1 MLQTDDLPR
10 MTPLSPGNN
19 AIVLKLAEF
28 ISKVNTKC
36 MKICDVHI
44 CVICDCIYIH
54 FCIYIYILIHAC
66 ECFHTCPRTCLITHE
81 LVLTV

>member
-36 MKICDVHI
+36 MKICDVHMR
-44 CVICDCIYIH
+44 VICE
-54 FCIYIYILIHAC
+54 CIYIYFYIYAYTYSHM
-66 ECFHTCPRTCLITHE
+66 
-81 LVLTV
+81 

>member
-19 AIVLKLAEF
+19 VIVLKLAEF

-44 CVICDCIYIH
+44 CVIYECIYIH
-54 FCIYIYILIHAC
+54 FYIYTYTYS
-66 ECFHTCPRTCLITHE
+66 HTCM
-81 LVLTV
+81 

>member
-54 FCIYIYILIHAC
+54 FCIYIYLFTHVNASIHV
-66 ECFHTCPRTCLITHE
+66 H
-81 LVLTV
+81 VLA